1 MCISLTAKLFELSA
15 CEGGSMHTVKPL
27 HSTIHCIALHCIEE
41 SRFSVC
47 QLNQQKWSNACSR
60 TTDETKDMNLCDL
73 LIVKS
78 TMTTTLHVRKGTR
91 KNGKSTASTRFTLR
105 KSETRK
111 MCLCTCTCRLL
122 VYGMPNK
129 NGR

>member
-1 MCISLTAKLFELSA
+1 MQ
-15 CEGGSMHTVKPL
+15 TVKPL

-78 TMTTTLHVRKGTR
+78 TMTTTLHVRKG
-91 KNGKSTASTRFTLR
+91 
-105 KSETRK
+105 K
-111 MCLCTCTCRLL
+111 MENQQQAQDSHFENQRREKC
-122 VYGMPNK
+122 VYVFVHVDF
-129 NGR
+129 